1 MFLSLANWHPKLSQQ
16 RRTSTTVAF
25 WPLANAFLF
34 HVFSKCKMFA
44 LKHSAVFRNKKSHR
58 SNLWFVFDKF
68 TAHKFSTIHNRV
80 VEEDS
85 QIRLITKA
93 VTFGLLATRTEMESF
108 LEVKGTWEENKNRL
122 LKITMI
128 LL

>member
-1 MFLSLANWHPKLSQQ
+1 ML
-16 RRTSTTVAF
+16 
-25 WPLANAFLF
+25 
-34 HVFSKCKMFA
+34 A

-68 TAHKFSTIHNRV
+68 TAHKFSTTHDRV

-93 VTFGLLATRTEMESF
+93 VTF
-108 LEVKGTWEENKNRL
+108 
-122 LKITMI
+122 
-128 LL
+128 